1 VIAPALSVVIVNFN
15 SGDDTRE
22 CLRTVAADLASVEWQ
37 AIVIDNASTDGSA
50 TRIEQRPNVK
60 VIVNAA
66 NRGFGAAIN
75 QGART
80 PAAPLL
86 WLLNPDCRVEPGAF
100 VALLETLDRHPD
112 CAIAAPQ
119 LINADGSVQASAR
132 GEPTAW
138 TGLFGRHGLLANI
151 FPRSA
156 MTRRN
161 LQSRDL
167 VASGAESTPVD
178 WVMGASMLIRREM
191 FDAVGGFD
199 ERYFLYWEDADL
211 CHRLRQRGW
220 STRFVPRARVVH
232 SGGASAKTSSA
243 LAIRSFHR
251 SAYLYYATHVVRSP
265 WHPARWFAKVAL
277 TLRAEWRTWRTASG
291 PDTPKKGTAPFFRK

>member
-1 VIAPALSVVIVNFN
+1 MIAPRLSVVIVNFN
-15 SGDDTRE
+15 SGNETRE
-22 CLRTVAADLASVEWQ
+22 CLRAVAADLASVEWQ

-50 TRIEQRPNVK
+50 ARIEQRPNVN
-60 VIVNAA
+60 VIVNAE

-75 QGART
+75 QAAHT
-80 PAAPLL
+80 TAAPLL

-100 VALLETLDRHPD
+100 VALLETLDRHPG

-119 LINADGSVQASAR
+119 LLNADGSVQASAR

-138 TGLFGRHGLLANI
+138 TGLFGRHGLLAKM
-151 FPRSA
+151 FPRSS

-167 VASGAESTPVD
+167 VASGAESMPVD

-211 CHRLRQRGW
+211 CHRLRERGW

-232 SGGASAKTSSA
+232 SGGASARTRSR
-243 LAIRSFHR
+243 LAIRAFHE
-251 SAYLYYATHVVRSP
+251 SAYRYYATHVVRSA
-265 WHPARWFAKVAL
+265 WHPARWLAKAAL
-277 TLRAEWRTWRTASG
+277 ALRAQWRIWRG
-291 PDTPKKGTAPFFRK
+291 